1 MHTALEHGKMDCLSI
16 LSVLSILLWSPS
28 GSVPS
33 ASAQAPAIPPA
44 DQQIAAAVLPAP
56 DSLRASATVLGYN
69 ADGKLVTLREGTGA
83 LICLADDPAQ
93 KSFHVACYQMA
104 LEPFMAR
111 GRALRA
117 QGLKRP
123 AIDSARGAEIMA
135 GTLRMPPRPT
145 TLYEYFGKEGSY
157 DPATGKLSGV
167 TTVYVIYMP
176 YATEETSGLSTN
188 PLPGGPWL
196 MYPGKPW
203 AHAMIVLEPPKA
215 DSTAK

>member
-1 MHTALEHGKMDCLSI
+1 MNSARNRVARRH
-16 LSVLSILLWSPS
+16 LSVLSVL
-28 GSVPS
+28 S
-33 ASAQAPAIPPA
+33 ALSATAQAQAPVIPTA
-44 DQQIAAAVLPAP
+44 EQQIAVAVLPAP
-56 DSLRASATVLGYN
+56 DSLRAGATVLGY
-69 ADGKLVTLREGTGA
+69 DPSGKLVTLRQGNGT

-93 KSFHVACYQMA
+93 SRFNVACYQKE
-104 LEPFMAR
+104 LEPFMVR

-123 AIDSARGAEIMA
+123 AVDSARGAEIMA

-157 DPATGKLSGV
+157 DPATGKISGA

-196 MYPGKPW
+196 MYSGKPW
-203 AHAMIVLEPPKA
+203 AHAMIVIDPPKA

>member
-1 MHTALEHGKMDCLSI
+1 MNSARNGSMVYRLTVLSVSTALSA
-16 LSVLSILLWSPS
+16 S
-28 GSVPS
+28 S
-33 ASAQAPAIPPA
+33 ASAQASAIPSPE
-44 DQQIAAAVLPAP
+44 QQIAAAVLPAP
-56 DSLRASATVLGYN
+56 DSLRASATVLGYD
-69 ADGKLVTLREGTGA
+69 ATGKLVTLRSGTGA
-83 LICLADDPAQ
+83 LICLASDPS
-93 KSFHVACYQMA
+93 KNEFHVACYQKE

-145 TLYEYFGKEGSY
+145 SLYEYFGKAGSY

-176 YATEETSGLSTN
+176 YATEESSGLSSN

-196 MYPGKPW
+196 MYAGKPW
-203 AHAMIVLEPPKA
+203 AHAMIVVEPPKA

>member
-1 MHTALEHGKMDCLSI
+1 MNSARSRKAARYLSAFL
-16 LSVLSILLWSPS
+16 LSHL
-28 GSVPS
+28 GSAPY
-33 ASAQAPAIPPA
+33 AFAQAAAHVIPTA
-44 DQQIAAAVLPAP
+44 EQQIAVAVLPAP
-56 DSLRASATVLGYN
+56 DSLRADATVLGY
-69 ADGKLVTLREGTGA
+69 DPSGKLVTLRQGSGA

-93 KSFHVACYQMA
+93 SRFNVACYQKE

-117 QGLKRP
+117 QGLKRL
-123 AIDSARGAEIMA
+123 AVDSARGVEIMA

-145 TLYEYFGKEGSY
+145 TLYEFFGKEGSY
-157 DPATGKLSGV
+157 DPATGKLAGV

-176 YATEETSGLSTN
+176 YATEATSGLSTN

-196 MYPGKPW
+196 MYAGKPW
-203 AHAMIVLEPPKA
+203 AHAMIVVEPPKA